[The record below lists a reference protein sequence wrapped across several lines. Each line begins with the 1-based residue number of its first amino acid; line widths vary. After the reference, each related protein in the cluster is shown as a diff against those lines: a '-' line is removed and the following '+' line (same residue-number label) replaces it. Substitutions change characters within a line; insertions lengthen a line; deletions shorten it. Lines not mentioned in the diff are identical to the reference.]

1 LHVFSLIYRGEK
13 LDKGNTTEP
22 VQTIDSKVSFEPYSD
37 IELVREFK
45 NGNEHAFD
53 TLVTRYQSKIYQQ
66 AWRMVRNEQDA
77 LELSQET
84 FVRAYR
90 ALPKFKEKSSFY
102 TWLFRICFNL
112 CLTFLSKSKKE
123 QKVSSIDT
131 MTEERLMFEAVTI
144 KDELKEP
151 VTIKRR
157 EGLTIAIS
165 NAVEQLPTQQ
175 KLVFMMRQ
183 YDDMKNKDIANALHL
198 SVGGVKSNY
207 RHAILKLKE
216 MLKEWI

>member
-1 LHVFSLIYRGEK
+1 M
-13 LDKGNTTEP
+13 DKETITETVQTTE
-22 VQTIDSKVSFEPYSD
+22 IRKSFDLFSD
-37 IELVREFK
+37 RELVREFK
-45 NGNEHAFD
+45 NGNENTFD
-53 TLVTRYQSKIYQQ
+53 TLVRRYQTKIYQQ

-84 FVRAYR
+84 FVRAFR

-112 CLTFLSKSKKE
+112 CLTFLNKSKKE

-131 MTEERLMFEAVTI
+131 MTEERIMFEAVSV
-144 KDELKEP
+144 KEEMREP
-151 VTIKRR
+151 SLITKRGVLAR
-157 EGLTIAIS
+157 AIS
-165 NAVEQLPTQQ
+165 NAVDTLPAQQ

-183 YDDMKNKDIANALHL
+183 YDDMKNNDIANALHL

-216 MLKEWI
+216 MLKEWL

>member
-1 LHVFSLIYRGEK
+1 M
-13 LDKGNTTEP
+13 DKENT
-22 VQTIDSKVSFEPYSD
+22 VQTAASTVIKSSFESYPD
-37 IELVREFK
+37 IKLVREFK
-45 NGNEHAFD
+45 SGNESAFD
-53 TLVTRYQSKIYQQ
+53 TLVKRYQTKIYQQ

-84 FVRAYR
+84 FVRAFR

-112 CLTFLSKSKKE
+112 CLTFLNKSKKE

-131 MTEERLMFEAVTI
+131 MTEERLMFEAVSI
-144 KDELKEP
+144 KEEIKEP
-151 VTIKRR
+151 SLITKR
-157 EGLTIAIS
+157 EGLAKAIS
-165 NAVEQLPTQQ
+165 NAVDNLPAQQ

-183 YDDMKNKDIANALHL
+183 YDDMKNNDIAKALHL
-198 SVGGVKSNY
+198 SIGGVKSNY

-216 MLKEWI
+216 MLKELL